1 MKTKPIYAKDW
12 LQIHPY
18 TAIQPS
24 DTYFI
29 ELSNRLFKACAL
41 PELPEAFRKK
51 LALYA
56 SAYLE
61 DQLSG
66 LGLWQAF
73 TAEHQRLYGFRLLI
87 IRTK

>member
-29 ELSNRLFKACAL
+29 ELSNRLFKTCAL

-66 LGLWQAF
+66 LGLL
-73 TAEHQRLYGFRLLI
+73 AEVGACASLSVSVCDSSI
-87 IRTK
+87 